1 MRHLNCS
8 LHGRHVW
15 LALASA
21 LWLLPAIPAQADE
34 AKVVA
39 GDYAPYVGDDL
50 PQQGFSSELVREAF
64 RRMGRPLAL
73 TFLPWKRAYEYARQG
88 EFEASFPWAR
98 NAEREASFIYSQPL
112 HIDSEV
118 MFVRADAREPRLEMM
133 DGHKA
138 CIPDGWS
145 VSAVMPAL
153 IAFHLTLE
161 RPSTL
166 EDCFRMLNGKRV
178 DAVLINEFV
187 GWDTARK
194 VLGAKP
200 SVRVMSPSLAAD
212 LTYLIAPRSLPGSAA
227 LIEAFDKALAAMRA
241 DGTYDRIRARWLPE

>member
-1 MRHLNCS
+1 MPDPNGSPHRWR
-8 LHGRHVW
+8 GR
-15 LALASA
+15 LALACA
-21 LWLLPAIPAQADE
+21 LWLSVAGPVWADE
-34 AKVVA
+34 AQLVA
-39 GDYAPYVGDDL
+39 GDYAPYVGENL
-50 PQQGFSSELVREAF
+50 PQQGFSTELVREVF
-64 RRMGRPLAL
+64 RRMGRPVAL

-88 EFEASFPWAR
+88 EFEASYPWAR

-145 VSAVMPAL
+145 VTAVMPAVTG
-153 IAFHLTLE
+153 FHLTLE

-200 SVRVMSPSLAAD
+200 PVRVMPPSLAAD
-212 LTYLIAPRSLPGSAA
+212 LTYVIAPRSLPGSAA
-227 LIEAFDKALAAMRA
+227 LIDAFDKALAAMRA